1 MTTPTPGN
9 RRTWRRL
16 HPNVWVATAA
26 SFLTDVSTEM
36 IVNLLPLF
44 LANVLGVRT
53 SVIGLIEGSAE
64 ATASLLKLG
73 SGWFSD
79 RIGNRKWLMVT
90 GYGLSAAV
98 KPLLFLATT
107 WTQVLGVRFAD
118 RVGKGIRN
126 APRDA
131 LIADSVT
138 ADQRGLAFGL
148 HRAGD
153 TLGAALGIAIAL
165 AVVWRAQ
172 GNALALGRPA
182 FQTVVLLSV
191 LPAAAAVLLL
201 AVAIRDT
208 GQARTGTQPLPR
220 LVGVDRRFR
229 RFLLVV
235 ALFTLG
241 NSADAFIILR
251 AQERGLTVP
260 GVLAMLLTFNL
271 VYSAVSGPAGAL
283 SDRIGRRRLIVGGW
297 LAYAVIYLL
306 LALAQTAWHV
316 WVLFAA
322 YGIYYGAAE
331 GSARALVADLVVPEQ
346 RGTAYGLYN
355 AAVGIALLPAS
366 VLAGV
371 VWQGVGAW
379 SGFGAAAPFV
389 VGAGLALAAALLLAL
404 WVEPGEGATSAESGP
419 GARTG

>member
-297 LAYAVIYLL
+297 LAYVVIYLL
-306 LALAQTAWHV
+306 LALAQTA
-316 WVLFAA
+316 
-322 YGIYYGAAE
+322 
-331 GSARALVADLVVPEQ
+331 
-346 RGTAYGLYN
+346 
-355 AAVGIALLPAS
+355 
-366 VLAGV
+366 
-371 VWQGVGAW
+371 
-379 SGFGAAAPFV
+379 
-389 VGAGLALAAALLLAL
+389 
-404 WVEPGEGATSAESGP
+404 
-419 GARTG
+419 